1 MAFPQNNSIRAI
13 LLLNFE
19 AVTTKENIKI
29 SLQAIRSQSLRT
41 VLTVLIIAFGIMAL
55 VGILTSIDAIKASIS
70 SSFSSMG
77 SNSFTIRNSGMNI
90 RMGNNVKRSKKHK
103 KITYNDA
110 LTFSERMNF
119 DGKVSVSTIA
129 TQVATLKFESQKS
142 NPNILVMGADEN
154 YLDVSG
160 YVVAEGRNF
169 SKSDLEL
176 GNRVCIL
183 GKELVEKLFINTDP
197 IDKIVSVGNAKYL
210 VIGTLKEKGSSM
222 GFGGDKICL
231 LPLSNVKQ
239 YYATDQTSYS
249 ITVKVDQVSDIEPA
263 VGEATSSMR
272 SVRKDPIGQE
282 DSFEITKSDALSN
295 LLFGQ
300 LVYLRAAAVII
311 GVITLI
317 GAAIG
322 LMNIMLVSVTERT
335 REIGIRKSLGATQK
349 NIRDQFI
356 TEAIV
361 ICQMGGLL
369 GILFGIII
377 GNLLS
382 LSMSG
387 TFIVPWGWM
396 FMGVTLCLIV
406 GLLSGIYPAIKA
418 AKLDPIEA
426 LRYE

>member
-1 MAFPQNNSIRAI
+1 M
-13 LLLNFE
+13 
-19 AVTTKENIKI
+19 TTKENIKI

>member
-1 MAFPQNNSIRAI
+1 
-13 LLLNFE
+13 
-19 AVTTKENIKI
+19 
-29 SLQAIRSQSLRT
+29 
-41 VLTVLIIAFGIMAL
+41 MAL
-55 VGILTSIDAIKASIS
+55 VGILTSIDAIKASITN
-70 SSFSSMG
+70 SFSSMG

-103 KITYNDA
+103 KITYNEA
-110 LTFSERMNF
+110 LAYSERMNF
-119 DGKVSVSTIA
+119 PGKVSVSTVA
-129 TQVATLKFESQKS
+129 TQVGTLKFESEKS

-160 YVVAEGRNF
+160 YLISTGRNF
-169 SKSDLEL
+169 SKSDLVQ
-176 GNRVCIL
+176 GNHVCIL
-183 GKELVEKLFINTDP
+183 GKELTEKLFKKVDP
-197 IDKIVSVGNAKYL
+197 IDKVISVGNSKYV

-222 GFGGDKICL
+222 GFGGDKVCI

-249 ITVKVDQVSDIEPA
+249 ITVKVDAISDIEPA
-263 VGEATSSMR
+263 VGEATSAMR
-272 SVRKDPIGQE
+272 SVRKDQIGQE
-282 DSFEITKSDALSN
+282 DSFEITKSDALSS

-300 LVYLRAAAVII
+300 LVYLRGAAIAI
-311 GVITLI
+311 GIITLI

-335 REIGIRKSLGATQK
+335 REIGIRKSLGATRK

-361 ICQMGGLL
+361 ICQLGGLL
-369 GILFGIII
+369 GIIFGILI

-387 TFIVPWGWM
+387 TFIIPWLWM
-396 FMGVTLCLIV
+396 FVGVSICFVV
-406 GLLSGIYPAIKA
+406 GLASGIYPAIKA

>member
-1 MAFPQNNSIRAI
+1 M
-13 LLLNFE
+13 
-19 AVTTKENIKI
+19 TTKENIKI

-55 VGILTSIDAIKASIS
+55 VGILTSIDAIKASIR
-70 SSFSSMG
+70 SSFTSMG
-77 SNSFTIRNSGMNI
+77 SNTFTIRNSGMNI
-90 RMGNNVKRSKKHK
+90 RMGNNEKRSKKHK

-110 LTFSERMNF
+110 LTFSDRMNF
-119 DGKVSVSTIA
+119 DGKVSVSTMA

>member
-1 MAFPQNNSIRAI
+1 MLF
-13 LLLNFE
+13 NFE

-103 KITYNDA
+103 KITYNEA
-110 LTFSERMNF
+110 LTFSDRMNF
-119 DGKVSVSTIA
+119 EGKVSVSTMA

-142 NPNILVMGADEN
+142 NPNILVMGSDEN

-160 YVVAEGRNF
+160 YVIAEGRNF

-176 GNRVCIL
+176 GKHVCIL
-183 GKELVEKLFINTDP
+183 GKELVEKLFINADP

-210 VIGTLKEKGSSM
+210 VIGTLKERGSSM

-361 ICQMGGLL
+361 ICQMGGFL

-396 FMGVTLCLIV
+396 FMGVSLCLIV

>member
-197 IDKIVSVGNAKYL
+197 IDKIVNVGNAKYL

-406 GLLSGIYPAIKA
+406 GLISGIYPAIKA